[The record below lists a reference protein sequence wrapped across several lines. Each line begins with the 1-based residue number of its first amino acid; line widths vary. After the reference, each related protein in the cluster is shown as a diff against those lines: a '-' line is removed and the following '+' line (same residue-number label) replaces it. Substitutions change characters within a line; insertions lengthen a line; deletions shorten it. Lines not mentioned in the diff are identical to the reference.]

1 MKIDPNIAMHTHLL
15 GAKLEPTKVR
25 PSLPKSGW
33 MDRFRPALFLG
44 FWLGKTTSTEMHS
57 GLLTF
62 LPFPVN
68 SHVSR
73 YAEHI
78 GADAQR
84 EKVRTSRTKAPSQIL
99 AGFWVVFPY
108 VAPREVRVFTFLG
121 CEWAPR

>member
-1 MKIDPNIAMHTHLL
+1 MKIDPNIVMHTYLL
-15 GAKLEPTKVR
+15 GAKLEPTKGR

-62 LPFPVN
+62 SLWASAPMCSAYRLTWEFTGKG
-68 SHVSR
+68 R
-73 YAEHI
+73 
-78 GADAQR
+78 
-84 EKVRTSRTKAPSQIL
+84 KVRTSRTKAPSQIL